1 MQVNIGKSTCII
13 VRNAPAAGF
22 RESTVDKSVEDIAFF
37 YAAVFGEYFFAY
49 PGFIRVLLCFYPFTE
64 DLKCFFG
71 CTANIELKAF
81 VVFGSPVERYE
92 IDILLVYHNCILL
105 KIHIPRFYRG

>member
-1 MQVNIGKSTCII
+1 MIFQ
-13 VRNAPAAGF
+13 
-22 RESTVDKSVEDIAFF
+22 SVESIARVHSS
-37 YAAVFGEYFFAY
+37 VFGEYFFAY

-64 DLKCFFG
+64 DLKRFFG

-92 IDILLVYHNCILL
+92 IDIFFV
-105 KIHIPRFYRG
+105 